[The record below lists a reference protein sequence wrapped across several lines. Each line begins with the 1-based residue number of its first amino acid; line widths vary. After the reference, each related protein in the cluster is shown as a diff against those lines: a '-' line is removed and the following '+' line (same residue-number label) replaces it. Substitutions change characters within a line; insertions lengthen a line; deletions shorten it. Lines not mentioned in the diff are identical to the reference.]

1 MSKSFKILSVAS
13 DPKTIKGEKYGFLT
27 AVTYGAPSRS
37 SGYNTCSSASPGC
50 ISSCLGRYAGR
61 ANIIKKGELSNVI
74 RDTRIDRTKLYFEDR
89 PKYMGMMV
97 KELNA
102 LVRKALRDELIPVYR
117 PNGSTDTPY
126 ERVPLV
132 HEGVTYPNIMSL
144 FPEMQMYDYTKV
156 LKRALAFVRG
166 EMPSNYHLTFS
177 ATEDNHDEC
186 LEVLRAG
193 GNVAMVFDKVPLYYD
208 GYEVINGDESDL
220 RFNDKK
226 NVIVGL
232 KAKGKARNDN
242 SGFVR
247 RVA

>member
-37 SGYNTCSSASPGC
+37 SGYNTCASASPGC

-61 ANIIKKGELSNVI
+61 ANIIKKGEVSNVI